1 MYEEFYD
8 LTAQPFQLS
17 PDPRF
22 FFDSRSHKR
31 AMSYL
36 KYGLN
41 QGEGFVVI
49 TGGVGTGKT
58 TLMKNLFDELGQDE
72 FIAAQLVTTN
82 LEDNDLLQVISVAFG
97 LTTRDLSKA
106 EILAQFESFLHHADR
121 EGKRVLLVVDEAQ
134 NLPMTSVEEIRML
147 SNFQVEN
154 RPLLQTFLLGQ
165 EEFRPVIQ
173 APQMEQLRQRI
184 IASCH
189 LTPLDELE
197 TRAYIEHRLRLVGW
211 QQDPEITDEA
221 FQHIFRFT
229 LGVPRKVNV
238 FCDRLFLYGY
248 LEEIHCFDAK
258 VVETVVSEL
267 KEETAHQKADQY
279 AQGSVFHDSRPQ
291 TAPQVNELSVGADD
305 VQQPTGNS
313 NVASHD
319 LTELQKRIVDVEYV
333 IEELEET
340 FQRKMGL
347 LKAVVNTL
355 KNTT

>member
-22 FFDSRSHKR
+22 FFGSRSHKR

-58 TLMKNLFDELGQDE
+58 TLMKNLFDDLGHDE
-72 FIAAQLVTTN
+72 YIAAQLVTTN
-82 LEDNDLLQVISVAFG
+82 LQDNDLLQVVSVAFG
-97 LTTRDLSKA
+97 LSVDGFSKA
-106 EILAQFESFLHHADR
+106 EVLAQFETFLRQADR

-189 LTPLDELE
+189 LSPLDELE
-197 TRAYIEHRLRLVGW
+197 TRAYIEHRLKLVGW
-211 QQDPEITDEA
+211 ENNPEISDQA
-221 FQHIFRFT
+221 FQRIYKFT
-229 LGVPRKVNV
+229 KGVPRKVNV

-248 LEEIHCFDAK
+248 LEELHCFDAD
-258 VVETVVSEL
+258 VVGAVVSEL
-267 KEETAHQKADQY
+267 QEETAHQTTDLN

-291 TAPQVNELSVGADD
+291 SQVEEGAKPQKTSGLNANLG
-305 VQQPTGNS
+305 
-313 NVASHD
+313 
-319 LTELQKRIVDVEYV
+319 ELQKRIVDVEYV
-333 IEELEET
+333 IEELEDT
-340 FQRKMGL
+340 FRRKMGL

-355 KNTT
+355 KSL

>member
-22 FFDSRSHKR
+22 FFGSRSHTR

-58 TLMKNLFDELGQDE
+58 TLMKNLFDELESDE
-72 FIAAQLVTTN
+72 YIAAQLVTTN
-82 LEDNDLLQVISVAFG
+82 LQDNDLLRVISAAFD
-97 LTTRDLSKA
+97 LTTENLSKA
-106 EILAQFESFLHHADR
+106 QILGQFETFLHQADR

-147 SNFQVEN
+147 SNFQMEN

-189 LTPLDELE
+189 LSPLDELE

-211 QQDPEITDEA
+211 QQDPEITGEG
-221 FQHIFRFT
+221 FQHIYNFT
-229 LGVPRKVNV
+229 KGVPRKINV

-248 LEEIHCFDAK
+248 LEELHCFDAD
-258 VVETVVSEL
+258 VIDSVVSEL
-267 KEETAHQKADQY
+267 KEETAHQTVDPN
-279 AQGSVFHDSRPQ
+279 AQGSVFHDKRDNLSG
-291 TAPQVNELSVGADD
+291 TAPSSSGTPLSATKQELS
-305 VQQPTGNS
+305 
-313 NVASHD
+313 
-319 LTELQKRIVDVEYV
+319 ELGKRIADVEYV

-340 FQRKMGL
+340 FQRKVGL

-355 KNTT
+355 KNSS

>member
-22 FFDSRSHKR
+22 FFGSRSHKR

-58 TLMKNLFDELGQDE
+58 TLMKNLFDELGHDE
-72 FIAAQLVTTN
+72 YIAAQLVTTN
-82 LEDNDLLQVISVAFG
+82 LQDSDLLQVVSVAFG
-97 LTTRDLSKA
+97 LSIDGLSKA
-106 EILAQFESFLHHADR
+106 EVLAQFETFLRHADR

-189 LTPLDELE
+189 LSPLDELE
-197 TRAYIEHRLRLVGW
+197 TRAYVEHRLKLVGW
-211 QQDPEITDEA
+211 DNNPEITDQA
-221 FQHIFRFT
+221 FQGIFQFT
-229 LGVPRKVNV
+229 KGVPRKINV

-248 LEEIHCFDAK
+248 LEELHCFDSD
-258 VVETVVSEL
+258 VVGAVVSEL
-267 KEETAHQKADQY
+267 REETAHQQIDKN
-279 AQGSVFHDSRPQ
+279 AQGSVFHDPMPQSREQ
-291 TAPQVNELSVGADD
+291 MR
-305 VQQPTGNS
+305 
-313 NVASHD
+313 ASHSHEQNIVPRSSSNLD
-319 LTELQKRIVDVEYV
+319 EFQKRIIDVEYV

-340 FQRKMGL
+340 FQRKIGL
-347 LKAVVNTL
+347 LKAVVTTL
-355 KNTT
+355 KSYR

>member
-1 MYEEFYD
+1 VRELE
-8 LTAQPFQLS
+8 
-17 PDPRF
+17 
-22 FFDSRSHKR
+22 
-31 AMSYL
+31 
-36 KYGLN
+36 
-41 QGEGFVVI
+41 
-49 TGGVGTGKT
+49 
-58 TLMKNLFDELGQDE
+58 KNLFDELGQDE

-82 LEDNDLLQVISVAFG
+82 LQDNDLLQAISVAFG
-97 LTTRDLSKA
+97 LTTKALTKA
-106 EILAQFESFLHHADR
+106 EMLAQFETFLHHADR

-221 FQHIFRFT
+221 FQHIFNFT

-248 LEEIHCFDAK
+248 LEEIHCFD
-258 VVETVVSEL
+258 VTVIETVVSEL

-291 TAPQVNELSVGADD
+291 TGSQLEQSSMGTGGARHS
-305 VQQPTGNS
+305 TGSS
-313 NVASHD
+313 NISSHD
-319 LTELQKRIVDVEYV
+319 LTHVTDVCERIVVLEKGEIVKDLVTSAATLK
-333 IEELEET
+333 ELEAHFAGT
-340 FQRKMGL
+340 
-347 LKAVVNTL
+347 VTV
-355 KNTT
+355 

>member
-22 FFDSRSHKR
+22 YFGSKSHKR

-58 TLMKNLFDELGQDE
+58 TLMKNLFDELGRDE
-72 FIAAQLVTTN
+72 YIAAQLVTTN
-82 LEDNDLLQVISVAFG
+82 LQENDLLRVVSEAFG
-97 LTTRDLSKA
+97 LSTADLSKA
-106 EILAQFESFLHHADR
+106 DVLTQFEKFLHHSDR

-147 SNFQVEN
+147 SNFQIEN

-189 LTPLDELE
+189 LVPLDELE
-197 TRAYIEHRLRLVGW
+197 TRAYIEHRLTLVGW
-211 QQDPEITDEA
+211 ERDPEISDQA
-221 FQHIFRFT
+221 FQNIFKFT
-229 LGVPRKVNV
+229 QGIPRKVNV

-248 LEEIHCFDAK
+248 LEELHCFDVE
-258 VVETVVSEL
+258 VVGAVVSEL
-267 KEETAHQKADQY
+267 QEETAHQKPDQN
-279 AQGSVFHDSRPQ
+279 AQGSVFHDPGFSVRSDKSAHEQTSQGDSGRLTPQ
-291 TAPQVNELSVGADD
+291 SNTDLS
-305 VQQPTGNS
+305 
-313 NVASHD
+313 
-319 LTELQKRIVDVEYV
+319 ELQKRIVDVEYV
-333 IEELEET
+333 IEELEDT

-347 LKAVVNTL
+347 LKAVVQTM
-355 KNTT
+355 KNSA

>member
-22 FFDSRSHKR
+22 YFGSRSHKR

-58 TLMKNLFDELGQDE
+58 TLMKNLFDELGRDE
-72 FIAAQLVTTN
+72 YIAAQLVTTN
-82 LEDNDLLQVISVAFG
+82 LQENDLLRVVSGAFG
-97 LTTRDLSKA
+97 LSTEELSKA
-106 EILAQFESFLHHADR
+106 EVLAQFENFLHHSDR

-147 SNFQVEN
+147 SNFQIEN

-189 LTPLDELE
+189 LVPLDELE
-197 TRAYIEHRLRLVGW
+197 TRAYIEHRLKLVGW
-211 QQDPEITDEA
+211 EQDPEITDQA
-221 FQHIFRFT
+221 YQSIFRFT
-229 LGVPRKVNV
+229 QGIPRKINV

-248 LEEIHCFDAK
+248 LEELHCFDSE
-258 VVETVVSEL
+258 VVPP
-267 KEETAHQKADQY
+267 Y
-279 AQGSVFHDSRPQ
+279 
-291 TAPQVNELSVGADD
+291 
-305 VQQPTGNS
+305 
-313 NVASHD
+313 
-319 LTELQKRIVDVEYV
+319 
-333 IEELEET
+333 
-340 FQRKMGL
+340 
-347 LKAVVNTL
+347 
-355 KNTT
+355 

>member
-22 FFDSRSHKR
+22 FFGSRSHNR

-58 TLMKNLFDELGQDE
+58 TLMKNLFDELGRDE
-72 FIAAQLVTTN
+72 YIAAQLVTTN
-82 LEDNDLLQVISVAFG
+82 LQDNDLLCVISMAFG
-97 LTTRDLSKA
+97 LSTESLTKA
-106 EILAQFESFLHHADR
+106 EVLTQFETFLRHADR

-197 TRAYIEHRLRLVGW
+197 TRAYIEHRLKLVSW
-211 QQDPEITDEA
+211 EQDPDITDSA
-221 FQHIFRFT
+221 FQHIYKFT
-229 LGVPRKVNV
+229 DGIPRRINV

-248 LEEIHCFDAK
+248 LEELHCFDATVIEA
-258 VVETVVSEL
+258 VVAEL
-267 KEETAHQKADQY
+267 REETAHQKIDVN
-279 AQGSVFHDSRPQ
+279 AQSSVFHDPNLQPHRAPIREVSGSQ
-291 TAPQVNELSVGADD
+291 TTATNRNL
-305 VQQPTGNS
+305 N
-313 NVASHD
+313 

-333 IEELEET
+333 IEELEDT
-340 FQRKMGL
+340 FNRKVGL

-355 KNTT
+355 KNST

>member
-22 FFDSRSHKR
+22 YFGSRSHKR

-58 TLMKNLFDELGQDE
+58 TLMKNLFDELGRDE
-72 FIAAQLVTTN
+72 YIAAQLVTTN
-82 LEDNDLLQVISVAFG
+82 LQENDLLRVVSGAFG
-97 LTTRDLSKA
+97 LSTEELSKA
-106 EILAQFESFLHHADR
+106 EVLAQFENFLHHSDR

-147 SNFQVEN
+147 SNFQIEN

-189 LTPLDELE
+189 LVPLDELE
-197 TRAYIEHRLRLVGW
+197 TRAYIEHRLKLVGW
-211 QQDPEITDEA
+211 EQDPEITDQA
-221 FQHIFRFT
+221 YQSIFRFT
-229 LGVPRKVNV
+229 QGIPRKINV

-248 LEEIHCFDAK
+248 LEELHCFDSE
-258 VVETVVSEL
+258 VVGAVVSEL
-267 KEETAHQKADQY
+267 QEETAHQKPVQN
-279 AQGSVFHDSRPQ
+279 AQGSVFHDPGPSARSEEQTQKPVLQGSAGYSMPQ
-291 TAPQVNELSVGADD
+291 TNA
-305 VQQPTGNS
+305 
-313 NVASHD
+313 D

-333 IEELEET
+333 IEELEDT

-347 LKAVVNTL
+347 LKAVVNTM
-355 KNTT
+355 KNGT